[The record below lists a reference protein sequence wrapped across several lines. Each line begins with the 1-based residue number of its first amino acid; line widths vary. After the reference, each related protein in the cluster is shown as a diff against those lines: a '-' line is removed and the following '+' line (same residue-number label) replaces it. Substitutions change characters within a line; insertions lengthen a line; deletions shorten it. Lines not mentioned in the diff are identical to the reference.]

1 MGTEHIERELIS
13 ATIEREPVSA
23 SEADV
28 SLIREL
34 EQYLHAHARRPA
46 RLTDADGDSIEIPA
60 PIYRVL
66 RQLVPL
72 MANGAAIQLVPLH
85 QELTTQQAADLLNV
99 SRPFLIKLLD
109 EGAIPYRRLGGE
121 GTHRRVRFTHVMD
134 YKKRR
139 SEQRRAVLAELVEM
153 GEELGEYD

>member
-1 MGTEHIERELIS
+1 MVAEPIERD
-13 ATIEREPVSA
+13 PVSA
-23 SEADV
+23 SEDDV

-34 EQYLHAHARRPA
+34 EHYLHAHADRPA
-46 RLTDADGDSIEIPA
+46 KLVDADGHAIDIPA

-72 MANGAAIQLVPLH
+72 MASGAAIQLVPLH

-99 SRPFLIKLLD
+99 SRPFLVKLLD
-109 EGAIPYRRLGGE
+109 EKQIPFHRLGGE
-121 GTHRRVRFTHVMD
+121 GTHRRVRFTDVMD

-139 SEQRRAVLAELVEM
+139 SATRRAALDELVEM